1 MDKINVFFAHPSGM
15 STQAIDKSSQ
25 ELRALLK
32 ERSAKAGRNLRISVI
47 PGRDDF
53 KLHFK
58 GDWSAWAQS
67 VLTRKDSITL
77 KRHYSMI
84 ITPEEQIG
92 KATGEIIEKALEL
105 GRPVFLYD
113 QGTLRKVTDIYL
125 MDPDDWQGGFFL
137 DFPEPAPPPGPPQLK
152 LPFAQEAP

>member
-15 STQAIDKSSQ
+15 SNQAIDKSAR
-25 ELRALLK
+25 ELRGLLK
-32 ERSAKAGRNLRISVI
+32 ERSTKAGRDLRISVI

-58 GDWSAWAQS
+58 GDWSAWAQG

-77 KRHYSMI
+77 KRHYSMV
-84 ITPEEQIG
+84 ITPEEQVG

-113 QGTLRKVTDIYL
+113 R
-125 MDPDDWQGGFFL
+125 
-137 DFPEPAPPPGPPQLK
+137 EP
-152 LPFAQEAP
+152 